1 MRGARS
7 FLVLLVIAAA
17 IGAYAYF
24 VESKKDVSDATATK
38 TEKVWSI
45 ASDKVEQI
53 DVKAA
58 NGDVTTLKKNGTTWQ
73 ITAPEA
79 AEADQSAVTSMLS
92 SLTSLQSTK
101 VVDANPANVKP
112 YELDPPNVSVTV
124 HVAGEQAPKQ
134 LDLGTKTPTG
144 SELYARVKG
153 EPKVFLISGSLD
165 EQLNRTTFDLRDK
178 SILKFDRANV
188 DGLELNHPGAPA
200 LTVAK
205 KGSEEWRLTSPI
217 NAQADFSAV
226 DGIINKL
233 SQTQMKAI
241 VEADGRQNLKKYG
254 LDNPQAQA
262 TVGAGSARAT
272 LAIGAKSPDGT
283 LYARDLTRPLI
294 FTVEASLLDD
304 LGKKVDD
311 IRQKMLFEFRSY
323 TAVALDI
330 THGSETF
337 SFTKEAGKPQ
347 GNQGAGPDVWKQT
360 KPAARDADLTK
371 MTDFLV
377 DLANL
382 KAESFTDRAIA
393 GGDEYVFAVR
403 FGDEKSPKEERVTFR
418 KSSTTVHGIRTGEP
432 GAAVVPTADFDKVVA
447 DLKGVTGA
455 K

>member
-1 MRGARS
+1 
-7 FLVLLVIAAA
+7 
-17 IGAYAYF
+17 
-24 VESKKDVSDATATK
+24 
-38 TEKVWSI
+38 
-45 ASDKVEQI
+45 
-53 DVKAA
+53 
-58 NGDVTTLKKNGTTWQ
+58 
-73 ITAPEA
+73 
-79 AEADQSAVTSMLS
+79 
-92 SLTSLQSTK
+92 
-101 VVDANPANVKP
+101 
-112 YELDPPNVSVTV
+112 V
-124 HVAGEQAPKQ
+124 HVAGDQTPKQ
-134 LDLGTKTPTG
+134 LDVGTKTPTG

-188 DGLELNHPGAPA
+188 DGLELSPPGAPA
-200 LTVAK
+200 LTLAK
-205 KGSEEWRLTSPI
+205 KGSEEWRLTSPV

-241 VEADGRQNLKKYG
+241 VESDGRQNLKKYG
-254 LDNPQAQA
+254 LDKPQAQA

-283 LYARDLTRPLI
+283 LYARDLTRPMV
-294 FTVEASLLDD
+294 FTVEATLLDD

-323 TAVALDI
+323 TAVGLDI
-330 THGSETF
+330 THGTETF
-337 SFTKEAGKPQ
+337 SFTKQAGKPQ

-360 KPAARDADLTK
+360 KPTARDEDLTK

-377 DLANL
+377 DVANL
-382 KAESFTDRAIA
+382 KAASFTDRALTT
-393 GGDEYVFAVR
+393 GDEYVFAVR
-403 FGDEKSPKEERVTFR
+403 FGDEKAPKEERVTFR
-418 KSSTTVHGIRTGEP
+418 KSGTTVQGIRTGEP

-447 DLKGVTGA
+447 DLKGVTAA